1 MSEALT
7 PGFMV
12 VHGNRLEELRGLAVG
27 WMRRYPLAPLE
38 NEQVLVQSNGIA
50 QWLKLALAEDPRGD
64 DEGGCGGAAA
74 LEVQLPAAF
83 LWRTYRQV
91 LGRDNV
97 PPSSPLDRA
106 PLTWRLMRLLPT
118 LLMQPDFAALRR
130 FLDDD
135 GDLRKRYQ
143 LAERLADLYDGYQ
156 VYRADWLNDWAA
168 GRDLL
173 ASLRDSRRPL
183 PESCRWQAQL
193 WRALLADVGD
203 GGLARSRAGVHRRFL
218 EVMQA
223 ATEAPAGLP
232 RRVVIFGLSAIPA
245 QTLEALAALARFSQ
259 VLLCVHNPC
268 RHHWSDIVA
277 DQDLLRQNYRR
288 QQRKPGM
295 PQTLDAEALHQH
307 GQPLLAS
314 WGKQGRDYIHL
325 LDEFDEPDGYRRL
338 FEDLNGGRIDL
349 FAETEPQHLLGQ
361 LQDDIL
367 ELRPLAET
375 RERWSA
381 VDPAR
386 DRSVRFHLAHSPQRE
401 VEILH
406 DQLLARF
413 SSDGS
418 LRPRDVIVMV
428 PDVDAYAPH
437 IRAVFGQL
445 DRSDPRFIPFSLAD
459 QHQRGF
465 QPLLI
470 ALEHLLQ
477 LPDSRFALSE
487 ILDLLDVPALRARF
501 GLREG
506 DLPTLHLWLEGA
518 GVRWGLDAEQR
529 SRLDL
534 PEGLTQN
541 TWRFG
546 LRRMLLG
553 YAVGGG
559 AALGDIE
566 PFDEVGGL
574 DAALVGPLVDLL
586 DALDAAQAALAQP
599 ARPAEWG
606 ARLQALLALFFS
618 AQDEHDEY
626 LLEQLE
632 NLRERW
638 LELCEDVALDEELP
652 LTVVREAWLAGLD
665 AGGLAQ
671 RFLAGAVNFCTLM
684 PMRAIPF
691 RVVCLL
697 GMHDGAYPR
706 IHPPLDF
713 DLMAQDYRPG
723 DRSRREDD
731 RYLLLEALLSAR
743 DQFYVSWVG
752 RSIRDNSERPPSVL
766 IAQLRDHLQAGWRLA
781 GHEEEPERLLAALTQ
796 EHPLQPFSA
805 RYFRGERGYFS
816 FAAEWLGVHDRTSR
830 DEDTLLPP
838 LVLEE
843 PLGLDD
849 LARFLRGPVDL
860 FFANRLKVHFEAPDA
875 PAEDE
880 EPFGLDALTRYQ
892 LGEGLLEAALAEPE
906 AVDRALTAAAER
918 LRGSGRLPLAGFGE
932 RAGRALREP
941 LPVVVA
947 QVEAL
952 TLRWPEPLE
961 EAVTLNLE
969 HREVQLVAN
978 LERLRRG
985 PEGLLA
991 LTAQANGLGNA
1002 RTRKW
1007 HRLLRPWVQHLVAA
1021 AGGLQ
1026 LTTAVVA
1033 TDLTLLL
1040 PPLDTELA
1048 QRQLHELLDAWALGQ
1063 RRPLPVA
1070 PRTAFAWLANEPD
1083 KALAFAEQAYQGEAA
1098 THPALRR
1105 QYPDFAALL
1114 ADEEFDGWCQTLY
1127 APVFTAG
1134 WQVVGGEGQA

>member
-1 MSEALT
+1 
-7 PGFMV
+7 
-12 VHGNRLEELRGLAVG
+12 
-27 WMRRYPLAPLE
+27 
-38 NEQVLVQSNGIA
+38 
-50 QWLKLALAEDPRGD
+50 
-64 DEGGCGGAAA
+64 
-74 LEVQLPAAF
+74 
-83 LWRTYRQV
+83 
-91 LGRDNV
+91 
-97 PPSSPLDRA
+97 
-106 PLTWRLMRLLPT
+106 
-118 LLMQPDFAALRR
+118 
-130 FLDDD
+130 
-135 GDLRKRYQ
+135 
-143 LAERLADLYDGYQ
+143 
-156 VYRADWLNDWAA
+156 
-168 GRDLL
+168 
-173 ASLRDSRRPL
+173 
-183 PESCRWQAQL
+183 
-193 WRALLADVGD
+193 
-203 GGLARSRAGVHRRFL
+203 
-218 EVMQA
+218 
-223 ATEAPAGLP
+223 
-232 RRVVIFGLSAIPA
+232 
-245 QTLEALAALARFSQ
+245 
-259 VLLCVHNPC
+259 
-268 RHHWSDIVA
+268 
-277 DQDLLRQNYRR
+277 
-288 QQRKPGM
+288 
-295 PQTLDAEALHQH
+295 
-307 GQPLLAS
+307 
-314 WGKQGRDYIHL
+314 
-325 LDEFDEPDGYRRL
+325 
-338 FEDLNGGRIDL
+338 
-349 FAETEPQHLLGQ
+349 
-361 LQDDIL
+361 
-367 ELRPLAET
+367 
-375 RERWSA
+375 
-381 VDPAR
+381 
-386 DRSVRFHLAHSPQRE
+386 
-401 VEILH
+401 
-406 DQLLARF
+406 
-413 SSDGS
+413 
-418 LRPRDVIVMV
+418 
-428 PDVDAYAPH
+428 
-437 IRAVFGQL
+437 
-445 DRSDPRFIPFSLAD
+445 
-459 QHQRGF
+459 
-465 QPLLI
+465 
-470 ALEHLLQ
+470 
-477 LPDSRFALSE
+477 
-487 ILDLLDVPALRARF
+487 VPAVRARF

-553 YAVGGG
+553 YAVGSG
-559 AALGDIE
+559 AALGEIE

-665 AGGLAQ
+665 SGGLAQ

-706 IHPPLDF
+706 IQSPLDF

-766 IAQLRDHLQAGWRLA
+766 VAQLRDHLQAGWRLA

-816 FAAEWLGVHDRTSR
+816 FAAEWLGVHDRTTR
-830 DEDTLLPP
+830 DEDALLPP
-838 LVLEE
+838 LVPEE

-860 FFANRLKVHFEAPDA
+860 FFANRLKVHFAAPDA

-892 LGEGLLEAALAEPE
+892 LGEDLLAAALAAPAE
-906 AVDRALTAAAER
+906 ADQALMAAAER

-941 LPVVVA
+941 LPAVVA

-952 TLRWPEPLE
+952 ALRWPEPLE
-961 EAVTLNLE
+961 EAVTLDLAHKE
-969 HREVQLVAN
+969 LQLVAN

-991 LTAQANGLGNA
+991 LTAQANGLGNT

-1040 PPLDTELA
+1040 
-1048 QRQLHELLDAWALGQ
+1048 
-1063 RRPLPVA
+1063 A
-1070 PRTAFAWLANEPD
+1070 PRTAFAWLANDPD
-1083 KALAFAEQAYQGEAA
+1083 KALAAAEQAYQGEAA

-1127 APVFTAG
+1127 APVHTAG